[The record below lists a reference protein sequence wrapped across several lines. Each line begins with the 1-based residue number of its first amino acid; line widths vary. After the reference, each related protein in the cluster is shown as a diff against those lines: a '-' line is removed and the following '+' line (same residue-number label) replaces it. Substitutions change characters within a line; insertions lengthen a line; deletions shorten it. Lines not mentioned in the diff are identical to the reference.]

1 LKAGFSCSNFKKLT
15 VISDRNTMAE
25 QMKILICEDNKMA
38 SRTISVVLER
48 EGYQTM
54 TAEDGNLAIGMLN
67 NNNYDLVIVDIHLP
81 YHSGLELVKYLRS
94 DLQKK
99 TPVLILSAFS
109 DAQIQ
114 KQAGELGVNGYII
127 KPFNPDELVRM
138 ISSVIKQ

>member
-1 LKAGFSCSNFKKLT
+1 LKAGISCSNLKKIT
-15 VISDRNTMAE
+15 VISDRKTMAE
-25 QMKILICEDNKMA
+25 LMKILICEDNKMA

-67 NNNYDLVIVDIHLP
+67 NNNFDLVIVDIHLP

-99 TPVLILSAFS
+99 TPVLIVSAFS
-109 DAQIQ
+109 DAQVQ

>member
-1 LKAGFSCSNFKKLT
+1 
-15 VISDRNTMAE
+15 MAE
-25 QMKILICEDNKMA
+25 LMKILICEDNKMA

-54 TAEDGNLAIGMLN
+54 TAEDGNLAIGMLTDN
-67 NNNYDLVIVDIHLP
+67 NFDLVIVDIHLP

-99 TPVLILSAFS
+99 TPVLIVSAFS
-109 DAQIQ
+109 DAQVQ

>member
-1 LKAGFSCSNFKKLT
+1 
-15 VISDRNTMAE
+15 MADL
-25 QMKILICEDNKMA
+25 MKILICEDNKIA

-48 EGYQTM
+48 EGYQTT

-99 TPVLILSAFS
+99 TPVLIVSAFS
-109 DAQIQ
+109 DAQVR

>member
-1 LKAGFSCSNFKKLT
+1 
-15 VISDRNTMAE
+15 
-25 QMKILICEDNKMA
+25 MKILICEDNKMA

-48 EGYQTM
+48 EGYQTT
-54 TAEDGNLAIGMLN
+54 TAEDGNLAIGLLD

-94 DLQKK
+94 DLQKT
-99 TPVLILSAFS
+99 TPVLIVSAFS
-109 DAQIQ
+109 DAQVQ

-138 ISSVIKQ
+138 ISSVINQ

>member
-1 LKAGFSCSNFKKLT
+1 
-15 VISDRNTMAE
+15 MADL
-25 QMKILICEDNKMA
+25 MKILICEDNKIA

-48 EGYQTM
+48 EGYQTT

-99 TPVLILSAFS
+99 TPVLIVSAFS
-109 DAQIQ
+109 DAQVQ

>member
-1 LKAGFSCSNFKKLT
+1 
-15 VISDRNTMAE
+15 MAE
-25 QMKILICEDNKMA
+25 LMKILICEDNKMA

-48 EGYQTM
+48 EGYQTT
-54 TAEDGNLAIGMLN
+54 TAEDGNLAIGLLD

-99 TPVLILSAFS
+99 TPVLIVSAFS
-109 DAQIQ
+109 DVQIQ

>member
-1 LKAGFSCSNFKKLT
+1 
-15 VISDRNTMAE
+15 MAE

-54 TAEDGNLAIGMLN
+54 TAEDGNRAIGMLN

>member
-1 LKAGFSCSNFKKLT
+1 
-15 VISDRNTMAE
+15 MAE
-25 QMKILICEDNKMA
+25 PMKILICEDNKLA

-54 TAEDGNLAIGMLN
+54 TAEDGNLAIGMLDN
-67 NNNYDLVIVDIHLP
+67 NNFDLVIVDIHLP

-99 TPVLILSAFS
+99 TPVIIVSAFS

-138 ISSVIKQ
+138 ISSIIKQ

>member
-1 LKAGFSCSNFKKLT
+1 
-15 VISDRNTMAE
+15 MAE
-25 QMKILICEDNKMA
+25 LMKILICEDNKMA

-67 NNNYDLVIVDIHLP
+67 NNNFDLVIVDIHLP

>member
-1 LKAGFSCSNFKKLT
+1 LNAGFSCSNFYKLT
-15 VISDRNTMAE
+15 GISDRKIMAE
-25 QMKILICEDNKMA
+25 LMKILICEDNKMA

-48 EGYQTM
+48 EGYQTT
-54 TAEDGNLAIGMLN
+54 TAEDGNLAIGLLD

-109 DAQIQ
+109 DAQVQ

>member
-1 LKAGFSCSNFKKLT
+1 
-15 VISDRNTMAE
+15 MAE

-67 NNNYDLVIVDIHLP
+67 NNNFDLVIVDIHLP

-99 TPVLILSAFS
+99 TPVLIVSAFS
-109 DAQIQ
+109 DAQVQ

>member
-1 LKAGFSCSNFKKLT
+1 
-15 VISDRNTMAE
+15 MAE

>member
-1 LKAGFSCSNFKKLT
+1 
-15 VISDRNTMAE
+15 MAE
-25 QMKILICEDNKMA
+25 LMKILICEDNKMA

-109 DAQIQ
+109 DAQMQ

-138 ISSVIKQ
+138 IRSVIKQ